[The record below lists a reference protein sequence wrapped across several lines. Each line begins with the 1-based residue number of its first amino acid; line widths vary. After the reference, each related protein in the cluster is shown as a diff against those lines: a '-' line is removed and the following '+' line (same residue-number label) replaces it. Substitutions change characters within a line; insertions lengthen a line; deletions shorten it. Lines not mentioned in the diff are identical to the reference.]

1 MDGGDITSPL
11 HEFVLLPGTGVLTLR
26 GGSRS
31 AWGGVRCLSL
41 PSESDLEA
49 SFHLHETGQNRQ
61 PNYGY
66 HPHAVSIN
74 FFPSLVWLVL
84 GEERG
89 GAVLHLPRYDRV
101 GSWWEGLGV
110 G

>member
-1 MDGGDITSPL
+1 MK
-11 HEFVLLPGTGVLTLR
+11 LPQKDNLIMATIPMLSVLT
-26 GGSRS
+26 
-31 AWGGVRCLSL
+31 
-41 PSESDLEA
+41 
-49 SFHLHETGQNRQ
+49 
-61 PNYGY
+61 
-66 HPHAVSIN
+66 

-101 GSWWEGLGV
+101 GSWWEGLGA

>member
-49 SFHLHETGQNRQ
+49 SFHLHETGQKGQ

-74 FFPSLVWLVL
+74 FFSFTGLVGV
-84 GEERG
+84 RG
-89 GAVLHLPRYDRV
+89 GERWGCAAPA
-101 GSWWEGLGV
+101 
-110 G
+110 